1 MRRNPLTNA
10 KLIQRE
16 LEKSVKNQ
24 TLGIKAVATAI
35 SQHVLRYDM
44 RFIKNFST
52 VVPKQN
58 LLIVGESGC
67 GKTLTFS
74 KIEELLKLNSIEI
87 PIAKF
92 NSLSFAPTAS
102 WAGTE
107 FTFAFNMLFDAAAQI
122 YFQNYGYDDPHD
134 IQENII
140 IDIAEHG
147 IIAMDEFDKLNLN
160 SNEHK
165 KFCYDYQSN
174 LLKAIEGNEYYINYT
189 YENTVPIADP
199 DDGHIEY
206 RDIHIDFENV
216 RINSE
221 HIMFVFMGAFT
232 GIDQIV
238 KHRLMND
245 WQKTHKPAPVI
256 NDKHWEY
263 QQNHIGFLAT
273 PHSNATNTKNKKSE
287 TDSEPHFSDE
297 QLVPTSDDIIH
308 YGIMRELVGRIPV
321 ITMYKP
327 LSVKGLVHILT
338 DCKTSALN
346 EFKMRFHA
354 MGHQLQWDTSAV
366 RWLAERA
373 IARGIGARGLRTIL
387 SETLTE
393 SLSELSAESEPHIC
407 RITGKALK
415 KGLPPLIEKKHQKRQ
430 QNKQNTQSDAEIMEI
445 INNSTIR
452 KAETV

>member
-10 KLIQRE
+10 KLIQKE
-16 LEKSVKNQ
+16 LEKYVKNQ
-24 TLGIKAVATAI
+24 TLGIKSVATAV
-35 SQHVLRYDM
+35 SQHILRYDM
-44 RFIKNFST
+44 RFIENFST

-74 KIEELLKLNSIEI
+74 KIEELLKRNNIEI
-87 PIAKF
+87 PIAKI
-92 NSLSFAPTAS
+92 NALSFAPTAS

-122 YFQNYGYDDPHD
+122 YFQNYGYEESYD

-140 IDIAEHG
+140 VDIAEHG

-160 SNEHK
+160 SNEHI

-174 LLKAIEGNEYYINYT
+174 LLKAVEGNEYYIDYT
-189 YENTVPIADP
+189 YENTVPVADP

-206 RDIHIDFENV
+206 RDIHINFNNV

-221 HIMFVFMGAFT
+221 NIMFVFLGAFT
-232 GIDQIV
+232 GIDRIV

-273 PHSNATNTKNKKSE
+273 PHSNATDTKNKKSE
-287 TDSEPHFSDE
+287 TDTEPHFSDE
-297 QLVPTSDDIIH
+297 QLVPTSDDIIQ
-308 YGIMRELVGRIPV
+308 YGIMKELVGRIPV

-327 LSVKGLVHILT
+327 LSTKGLMHILT
-338 DCKTSALN
+338 DCEASPLN
-346 EFKMRFHA
+346 EFKMRFFA
-354 MGHQLQWDTSAV
+354 MGHQLEWDTSAV
-366 RWLAERA
+366 RWFAERS
-373 IARGIGARGLRTIL
+373 IALGLGARGLRRIL

-393 SLSELSAESEPHIC
+393 SLYELSAETEPHIC
-407 RITGKALK
+407 KITGKLLKSGKPPQISKIETKRYFNFEKALLEEDIQKLKNETK
-415 KGLPPLIEKKHQKRQ
+415 KE
-430 QNKQNTQSDAEIMEI
+430 SA
-445 INNSTIR
+445 
-452 KAETV
+452 

>member
-10 KLIQRE
+10 KLIQSE

-35 SQHVLRYDM
+35 SQHILRYDM
-44 RFIKNFST
+44 RFVTNFSN
-52 VVPKQN
+52 VVQKQN

-74 KIEELLKLNSIEI
+74 KIEELLKHNNIEI
-87 PIAKF
+87 PIVKI

-122 YFQNYGYDDPHD
+122 YFQNYGYDDPYD
-134 IQENII
+134 IQESII
-140 IDIAEHG
+140 VDIAEHG

-160 SNEHK
+160 SNEQR

-174 LLKAIEGNEYYINYT
+174 LLKAIEGNEYYVDYT
-189 YENTVPIADP
+189 YENTVPVADP

-206 RDIHIDFENV
+206 RDIHINFNNV

-221 HIMFVFMGAFT
+221 NIMFVLLGAFT
-232 GIDQIV
+232 GIDHIV
-238 KHRLMND
+238 KRRLMAD

-263 QQNHIGFLAT
+263 NQNHIGFLAT
-273 PHSNATNTKNKKSE
+273 TSNATNTKNKKSE
-287 TDSEPHFSDE
+287 TDEPHFSDA
-297 QLVPTSDDIIH
+297 QLVPTSDDIIQ

-321 ITMYKP
+321 ITMYKR
-327 LSVKGLVHILT
+327 LSTKGLMHILT
-338 DCKTSALN
+338 DCETSALN
-346 EFKMRFHA
+346 EFKMRFFA
-354 MGHQLQWDTSAV
+354 MGHQLEWDTAAV
-366 RWLAERA
+366 RWFAERS
-373 IARGIGARGLRTIL
+373 IALGLGARGLRRIL

-393 SLSELSAESEPHIC
+393 SLYELSAATEPHIC
-407 RITGKALK
+407 RLTGKALK
-415 KGLPPLIEKKHQKRQ
+415 KGLPPLIEKKQKRQ
-430 QNKQNTQSDAEIMEI
+430 QNKQNTQSADEIMEI
-445 INNSTIR
+445 INNSKIR
-452 KAETV
+452 KAETA